1 MLIRI
6 GTFQTEGSQLAL
18 KIALLVSMS
27 FPRVSV
33 CSFSYFTTVFLACN
47 CSVVVLTL
55 NELLFGRQ
63 GGR

>member
-1 MLIRI
+1 MCHA
-6 GTFQTEGSQLAL
+6 QLAL
-18 KIALLVSMS
+18 KMVFLVS
-27 FPRVSV
+27 VSSGLFV

-63 GGR
+63 SGR